1 MRNAPRI
8 VGSVCV
14 LCVLKCTCKEARDRS
29 ERAIAVCAVSGADKV
44 NAAANCS
51 AAHYSANCNAGLEV
65 NMIDNYI
72 TGNVIKKLRE
82 SKKMTQ
88 EELAEKIFVTGKA
101 VSKWETGQG
110 FPDISLV
117 EPLAK
122 ALDISVIELLSGEC
136 IQNRN
141 RVSNMFKSKFYV
153 CPVCGNVIRTIGE
166 AMISCCGITLPPLEP
181 ETETCENVTGSQQPA
196 AGEEPAADGARVSET
211 ADTSHVIC
219 VESVEDEYYVH
230 LDHPMTKE
238 HYISFIAA
246 VSDQGVQFVK
256 LYPEQ
261 AAEARFKRSR
271 VKYLYAYC
279 NHHGLF
285 KVKV

>member
-1 MRNAPRI
+1 
-8 VGSVCV
+8 
-14 LCVLKCTCKEARDRS
+14 
-29 ERAIAVCAVSGADKV
+29 
-44 NAAANCS
+44 
-51 AAHYSANCNAGLEV
+51 
-65 NMIDNYI
+65 MIDNYI
-72 TGNVIKKLRE
+72 TGSVIKSLRE
-82 SKKMTQ
+82 KKKMTQ

-141 RVSNMFKSKFYV
+141 RVSNMFRSKFYV

-166 AMISCCGITLPPLEP
+166 AMISCCGITLPPLE
-181 ETETCENVTGSQQPA
+181 A
-196 AGEEPAADGARVSET
+196 EEDDE
-211 ADTSHVIC
+211 HQIM

-230 LDHPMTKE
+230 LEHPMSKE

-246 VSDQGVQFVK
+246 VSDQGVQFTK

-261 AAEARFKRSR
+261 AAEARFKRAR
-271 VKYLYAYC
+271 VGYIYAYC

-285 KVKV
+285 LKKV